1 LVGARPVGS
10 TPSKQ
15 EAAAIGAVLIMP
27 ILWIQK
33 RMIGR
38 ETNCVHLSIDAI
50 ESATCF
56 LLALALLGGLLVNYL
71 FRIGW
76 IDYLAT
82 VIILAFVGKESLEA
96 IRE

>member
-1 LVGARPVGS
+1 
-10 TPSKQ
+10 
-15 EAAAIGAVLIMP
+15 MP